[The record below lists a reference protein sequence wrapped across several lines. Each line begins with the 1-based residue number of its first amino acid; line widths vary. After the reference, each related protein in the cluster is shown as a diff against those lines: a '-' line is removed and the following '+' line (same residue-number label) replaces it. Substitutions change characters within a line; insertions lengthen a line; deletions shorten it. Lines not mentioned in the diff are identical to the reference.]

1 MTLAIRTA
9 SHFWD
14 LRYSSDAY
22 VFGKEPSRFVTAYAL
37 NIAPGSRIFLP
48 ADGEGRNSVFLAAL
62 GHKVTA
68 CDYSEVALDKAR
80 RLAADKGVDIDFRVA
95 DLKGFAWP
103 DGAYDAVVATFLQF
117 ADPTFRDMIFAGLK
131 KSVRPGGRILLHGYT
146 PQQVEYGTGGPDDVT
161 KMYTID
167 LLRDAFADCDIEV
180 LKAYE
185 AELDEGPGHCGRSA
199 LIDLVARKR

>member
-14 LRYSSDAY
+14 LRYSTDAY
-22 VFGKEPSRFVTAYAL
+22 IFGKEPSRFVMAHAL
-37 NIAPGSRIFLP
+37 NIAPASRIFLP

-80 RLAADKGVDIDFRVA
+80 RLAADKGVSVDFSLA
-95 DLKGFAWP
+95 DLKRFTWP
-103 DGAYDAVVATFLQF
+103 DGIYDAVVATFLQF
-117 ADPTFRDMIFAGLK
+117 ADPEFRDVIFAGLK
-131 KSVRPGGRILLHGYT
+131 QSVRPGGLILLHGYT

-161 KMYTID
+161 KMYTVD
-167 LLRDAFADCDIEV
+167 MLRNAFADCDIEV

>member
-14 LRYSSDAY
+14 LRYSADAY
-22 VFGKEPSRFVTAYAL
+22 IFGKEPSRFVTNHAL
-37 NIAPGSRIFLP
+37 SIPAGSRIFLP

-80 RLAADKGVDIDFRVA
+80 RLAADKGVAIDFRHI
-95 DLKGFAWP
+95 DLKNFAWP
-103 DGAYDAVVATFLQF
+103 DGQYDAVVATFVQF
-117 ADPTFRDMIFAGLK
+117 ADPAFRDSIFAGLK
-131 KSVRPGGRILLHGYT
+131 QSVRSGGLILLHGYT
-146 PQQVEYGTGGPDDVT
+146 PKQVEYGTGGPDDVT
-161 KMYTID
+161 KMYTVE

-185 AELDEGPGHCGRSA
+185 AELDEGDGHRGRSA